1 MGIDDAAVRDLGLG
15 LKHEPTATELR
26 LPTSMGCAN
35 AGGLGFI
42 AATILLVWAGVVAN
56 AWGEPERSIGLVVLS
71 SLIAVVL
78 LFSLHRVTRWL
89 RYGAIVRITPNHL
102 VVKKRWSSGEPAIR
116 LPVHQ

>member
-15 LKHEPTATELR
+15 LKHEPMATELR
-26 LPTSMGCAN
+26 LPARMGCAN

-42 AATILLVWAGVVAN
+42 VLIVLLFWAGAMAI
-56 AWGEPERSIGLVVLS
+56 AWRAPQPSIGLAVAS

-89 RYGAIVRITPNHL
+89 RYGAIVTITPDHL
-102 VVKKRWSSGEPAIR
+102 VIKKHWSSGEPAIR
-116 LPVHQ
+116 